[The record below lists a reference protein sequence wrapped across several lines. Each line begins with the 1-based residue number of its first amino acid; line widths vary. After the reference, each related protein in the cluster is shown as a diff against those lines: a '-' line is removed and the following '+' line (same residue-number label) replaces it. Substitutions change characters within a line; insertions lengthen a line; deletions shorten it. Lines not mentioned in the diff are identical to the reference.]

1 MSFSENI
8 LYVIETSHFRGKTED
23 RIRTLAHQLPGLP
36 EAADLTVVRTEKGK
50 PYFLHLADSLYVSVT
65 HCGDYWLC
73 LFSPRQVGIDLQ
85 IHTGKNHPERIARRF
100 FHPEET
106 EFLSGR
112 ENDVFFSLWT
122 AKESYVKYTG
132 KGIAGQL
139 DKFSVIENGEI
150 KKEIEGIPL
159 RFLEEFPQYTCCV
172 CGGAE
177 GPIRIIRI
185 QDPV

>member
-1 MSFSENI
+1 MSISENI
-8 LYVIETSHFRGKTED
+8 LYVIETPHSRGRTEE
-23 RIRTLAHQLPGLP
+23 RIQALARQLPGLP
-36 EAADLTVVRTEKGK
+36 EDADLTVVRTEKGK
-50 PYFLHLADSLYVSVT
+50 PYFLHLADRLYVSVT
-65 HCGDYWLC
+65 HSGDYWMC
-73 LFSPRQVGIDLQ
+73 MFSSCPVGIDLQ
-85 IHTGKNHPERIARRF
+85 N
-100 FHPEET
+100 PEET
-106 EFLSGR
+106 AFLSGR
-112 ENDVFFSLWT
+112 EKDVFFSLWT

-139 DKFSVIENGEI
+139 DTFSVIENGEI

-159 RFLEEFPQYTCCV
+159 RFLAEFPQYTCCV

>member
-1 MSFSENI
+1 MSISENI
-8 LYVIETSHFRGKTED
+8 LYVIETPHSRGRTEE
-23 RIRTLAHQLPGLP
+23 RIQALARQLPGIP
-36 EAADLTVVRTEKGK
+36 EDADLTVSRTEKGK
-50 PYFLHLADSLYVSVT
+50 PYFLHLADRLYVSVT
-65 HCGDYWLC
+65 HSGDYWMC
-73 LFSPRQVGIDLQ
+73 MFSSCPVGIDLQ

-106 EFLSGR
+106 AFLSGR
-112 ENDVFFSLWT
+112 EKDVFFSLWT

-139 DKFSVIENGEI
+139 DTFSVIENGEI

-185 QDPV
+185 HDPV